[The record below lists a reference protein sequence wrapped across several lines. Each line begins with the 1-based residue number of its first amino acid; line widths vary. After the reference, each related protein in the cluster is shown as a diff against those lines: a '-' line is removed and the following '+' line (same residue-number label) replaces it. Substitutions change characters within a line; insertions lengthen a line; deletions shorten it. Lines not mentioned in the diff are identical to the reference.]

1 MRHVYTTVAV
11 VLIAAALVVASIA
24 FAVLQNV

>member
-11 VLIAAALVVASIA
+11 VLIAAVLVVASVA
-24 FAVLQNV
+24 FAVVQNV